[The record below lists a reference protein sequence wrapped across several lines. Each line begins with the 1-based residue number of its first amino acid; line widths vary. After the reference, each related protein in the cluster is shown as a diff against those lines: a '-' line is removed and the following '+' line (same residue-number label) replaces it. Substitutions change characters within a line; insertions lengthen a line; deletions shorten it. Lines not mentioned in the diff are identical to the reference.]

1 MRLQR
6 RIYTAN
12 MSLQYFLENS
22 WTFINNKVKKM
33 NNSLHPADTES
44 FSCLDNI
51 ISPNEFLKNA
61 AMGSRRYLL
70 KESDDTIE
78 QAKKHSNRMYWASWL
93 FTVIWYFGLI
103 WLIFFKI
110 EVMSLFINKDRRV

>member
-12 MSLQYFLENS
+12 MSVQYFLENS
-22 WTFINNKVKKM
+22 WTFINKKTLEM
-33 NNSLHPADTES
+33 NYLLHKSDVEA
-44 FSCLDNI
+44 FSYLENLL
-51 ISPNEFLKNA
+51 SHKEFLKNA

-78 QAKKHSNRMYWASWL
+78 QAKKHSNRMFWLSWCV
-93 FTVIWYFGLI
+93 TIMWYFGLI
-103 WLIFFKI
+103 WFIFCKANILSYFK
-110 EVMSLFINKDRRV
+110 